1 MRIRVGWGRKRTF
14 EWVGA
19 LNFILLS
26 LQGSEPSVR
35 GRGDEWRSGGV
46 DEWMKVASCRE
57 WFFRGQGL
65 YVRGTGGTDSR
76 DPSGNRHTYIHST

>member
-46 DEWMKVASCRE
+46 DEWM
-57 WFFRGQGL
+57 
-65 YVRGTGGTDSR
+65 
-76 DPSGNRHTYIHST
+76 SG